1 MKRGKLFFRNKK
13 GVSPLI
19 ATVLLIAFAVAL
31 GAIVMSWG
39 KSYITQTQTDVQ
51 NKGNLQMTC
60 SEDVG
65 INILS
70 IAGSF
75 DACYKDTDNTSV
87 NGTIKFTLKNSGS
100 EALAGLKV
108 QIITDKN
115 VTLKTISK
123 DLEPGDIYHAASIEY
138 PGNQSF
144 KELVINPEIKVGSET
159 KVCANSEITLDT
171 SQIKTCS

>member
-75 DACYKDTDNTSV
+75 DACYTDSNSTH
-87 NGTIKFTLKNSGS
+87 GTVKFTLKNSGS
-100 EALAGLKV
+100 KALAGLKV
-108 QIITDKN
+108 QVITN
-115 VTLKTISK
+115 VSVNETDITKSI
-123 DLEPGDIYHAASIEY
+123 EPGSVYRNNSINY
-138 PGNQSF
+138 PANQSF
-144 KELVINPEIKVGSET
+144 KELIINPEIKVGSET

>member
-1 MKRGKLFFRNKK
+1 MKRGKSFFRNRK

-75 DACYKDTDNTSV
+75 DACYNDSNSSAKGKV
-87 NGTIKFTLKNSGS
+87 EFTLKNSGS

-108 QIITDKN
+108 QVITN
-115 VTLKTISK
+115 VSVNETDITRSI
-123 DLEPGDIYHAASIEY
+123 EPGSVYRNNSISY
-138 PGNQSF
+138 PANQSF
-144 KELVINPEIKVGSET
+144 KELVINPEIKVGSDT

>member
-1 MKRGKLFFRNKK
+1 MKKGLFFRNKK

-75 DACYKDTDNTSV
+75 DACYTNSNSTY
-87 NGTIKFTLKNSGS
+87 GTIKFTVKNSGS

-108 QIITDKN
+108 QVITN
-115 VTLKTISK
+115 VSVNETDISRTI
-123 DLEPGDIYHAASIEY
+123 EPGSVYRNNSIHY
-138 PGNQSF
+138 PANQSF
-144 KELVINPEIKVGSET
+144 RELIINPEIKVGSET